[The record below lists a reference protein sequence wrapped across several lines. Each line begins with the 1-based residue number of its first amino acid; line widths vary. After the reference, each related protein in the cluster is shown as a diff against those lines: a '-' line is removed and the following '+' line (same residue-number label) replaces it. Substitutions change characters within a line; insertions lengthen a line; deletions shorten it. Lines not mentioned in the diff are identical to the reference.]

1 MRVVLAGGTGF
12 LGSALASELQSDGHS
27 VVILTRRPTRSHHAA
42 WDPSGSSMG
51 WAHVFEDVD
60 AVVNVTGAP
69 IDKRWTAAHKRDMW
83 DSRVRATQTLV
94 AAMKSVRR
102 SPPVLVSGSAVG
114 IYGPHADEPLTEGSP
129 LGSDFLANLGSQWE
143 EAALAA
149 GPETRVVLV
158 RTGIVLDRRAG
169 ALPKMAM
176 PFRFFVG
183 GPLGSGRQYISWIH
197 RADWTGMVRWA
208 LGNDA
213 VTGPLNATAPNPVT
227 NGEFARTLGR
237 TLGRP
242 ALLPAPAFALR
253 LILGEMAEAVL
264 TGQRALPEKAL
275 ARGFVFRY
283 PTLDGALREACA
295 R

>member
-12 LGSALASELQSDGHS
+12 LGSALADELQRDGHS
-27 VVILTRRPTRSHHAA
+27 VVVLTRRPTQSHHAP
-42 WDPSGSSMG
+42 WDPSGSTTG
-51 WAHVFEDVD
+51 WTHVFEDAD

-83 DSRVRATQTLV
+83 NSRVRATQTLV

-102 SPPVLVSGSAVG
+102 SPPLLVSGSAVG
-114 IYGPHADEPLTEGSP
+114 IYGPHGDEPLTEESP
-129 LGSDFLANLGSQWE
+129 LGSDFLADLGSQWE
-143 EAALAA
+143 KAALAA
-149 GPETRVVLV
+149 GPEARVVLV
-158 RTGIVLDRRAG
+158 RTGIVLDRHAG

-176 PFRFFVG
+176 PFRFFAG
-183 GPLGSGRQYISWIH
+183 GPLGSGRQYMSWIH
-197 RADWTGMVRWA
+197 RADWTAMVRWA
-208 LGNDA
+208 LGNDT

-227 NGEFARTLGR
+227 NREFARTLGR
-237 TLGRP
+237 ALGRP

-264 TGQRALPEKAL
+264 TGQRVLPEKAL
-275 ARGFVFRY
+275 ARGFEFQF
-283 PTLDGALREACA
+283 PTLEGALREACA

>member
-1 MRVVLAGGTGF
+1 
-12 LGSALASELQSDGHS
+12 
-27 VVILTRRPTRSHHAA
+27 
-42 WDPSGSSMG
+42 
-51 WAHVFEDVD
+51 
-60 AVVNVTGAP
+60 
-69 IDKRWTAAHKRDMW
+69 
-83 DSRVRATQTLV
+83 
-94 AAMKSVRR
+94 
-102 SPPVLVSGSAVG
+102 
-114 IYGPHADEPLTEGSP
+114 
-129 LGSDFLANLGSQWE
+129 
-143 EAALAA
+143 
-149 GPETRVVLV
+149 VVLV
-158 RTGIVLDRRAG
+158 RTGIVLDRHAG

-183 GPLGSGRQYISWIH
+183 GPLGSGCQYISWIH

-227 NGEFARTLGR
+227 NREFARTLGR

-264 TGQRALPEKAL
+264 TGQRVLPEKAL
-275 ARGFVFRY
+275 ARGFMFRY